1 MLCPDVP
8 VLNSNVTESSR
19 TLFLEQAKQAN
30 ASRVW
35 IALDRSSLF
44 NREDHL
50 ERLEENLRF
59 FESHGMD
66 AGVWIQAFGFGE
78 PLSYKQCGWT
88 RIKSVTGVAREADT
102 FCPEDPDF
110 IAAYLAWVQ
119 DIARLSPA
127 LILLDDDLCLSVRPG
142 IGCFCDRHLELLQ
155 KEVGNDIDPTR
166 LFVGGKSRH
175 RDAWFRIMGNTMRSF
190 CQKVRNAVD
199 EIDPDVRV
207 GLCAGY
213 TSWDIEGT
221 DPIELSKI
229 LAGRTR
235 PFFRL
240 TGAPYW
246 ASPEINRFP
255 GQRLSAIIENARNQT
270 AWCKDADIEFFAE
283 ADSYPRPC
291 YHTPAMLIEN
301 FDLAMHASGVKS
313 LKYLFDYYSSP
324 GYETQYLKI
333 HTRNLPLYEKIE
345 KAFERSTPCG
355 IRVFRPP
362 HRITNAILPTP
373 FAGEKPIMRT
383 YFSKAAALLA
393 CHAIPV
399 SYEGES
405 DCAVVFGDDA
415 LYLDGSAKKT
425 VLDRSAALFLK
436 EKGIDVGFE
445 LGKPTD
451 TPMFELFE
459 DEKVLLR
466 SIDPKAPFVDLILKD
481 GATVKSRFDT
491 GAVASFEYQN
501 FLILNF
507 DAFFVSESCTLYC
520 SYARGKQLQQF
531 FESPCPAI
539 CGYAN
544 LYSICATKENK
555 HVVLF
560 QNHSM
565 DPVFDFDITLPKPCR
580 SFKLTGAKGILRD
593 NRIHI
598 TTDFLPQSTLLLE
611 VEYEESKKRE

>member
-8 VLNSNVTESSR
+8 LLNSNINEASR
-19 TLFLEQAKQAN
+19 DLFLEQAKRAN
-30 ASRVW
+30 ASRIW
-35 IALDRSSLF
+35 IALDRGSLF
-44 NREDHL
+44 DRGDHL
-50 ERLEENLRF
+50 KRLEKNLRF
-59 FESHGMD
+59 FETHGIET
-66 AGVWIQAFGFGE
+66 GVWIQAFGFGE
-78 PLSYKQCGWT
+78 PLSHEPCNWT
-88 RIKSVTGVAREADT
+88 RLKSATGITREGDA
-102 FCPEDPDF
+102 FCPEDPNF
-110 IAAYLAWVQ
+110 LHAYLSWVR
-119 DIARLSPA
+119 DIAKLSPA
-127 LILLDDDLCLSVRPG
+127 LIMLDDDLCLSVRPG
-142 IGCFCDRHLELLQ
+142 IGCFCDRHLELLR
-155 KEVGNDIDPTR
+155 KEAGDFNDPTT
-166 LFVGGKSRH
+166 FFIGGKNKH
-175 RDAWFRIMGNTMRSF
+175 RDAWFRVMGNTMRSF
-190 CQKVRNAVD
+190 CQKVRQTVD
-199 EIDPDVRV
+199 EINPEIRI

-229 LAGRTR
+229 LAGSTR

-246 ASPEINRFP
+246 IATNRIP
-255 GQRLSAIIENARNQT
+255 GQRLSAVIENARNQI
-270 AWCKDADIEFFAE
+270 AWSRHADLDFFAE

-291 YHTPAMLIEN
+291 YHTSAMLVEN
-301 FDLAMHASGVKS
+301 FDIAMHACGVRS

-324 GYETQYLKI
+324 NYETQYLKI
-333 HTRNLPLYEKIE
+333 HERNLPLCEKIE
-345 KAFERSTPCG
+345 KAFEGATPCG
-355 IRVFRPP
+355 IKVFRPP
-362 HRITNAILPTP
+362 HRMTDAILPKT

-383 YFSKAAALLA
+383 YFSKAAAQLS

-399 SYEGES
+399 SYEGEN

-415 LYLDGSAKKT
+415 LYLDGFAKKI
-425 VLDRSAALFLK
+425 VLDRSAALLLK

-445 LGKPTD
+445 LGNPTG

-459 DEKVLLR
+459 NEKVLLR
-466 SIDPKAPFVDLILKD
+466 NIDANATFVDLILKD

-507 DAFFVSESCTLYC
+507 DTFFVNEASALYC
-520 SYARGKQLQQF
+520 SYARGNQLQEF
-531 FESPCPAI
+531 FGFPYPAV

-544 LYSICATKENK
+544 LYSICAEQKNR

-565 DPVFDFDITLPKPCR
+565 DPVFDFDITLPKPCH
-580 SFKLTGAKGILRD
+580 SFTLAGATGILCN

-598 TTDFLPQSTLLLE
+598 TTDFSPQATILLE
-611 VEYEESKKRE
+611 VEYED